1 MKVSKAELARTV
13 ATLSQLPRDARPQ
26 IAFAGRSNV
35 GKSSLINCLLG
46 RRKLALVSST
56 PGKTRHLQFY
66 LINDSLYFVD
76 LPGYGFAQV
85 SRETREKWGELI
97 TAYLE
102 HSPALRGVVL
112 ITDARHELSPLDLQT
127 VAWLRQLRLPTIVV
141 ATKSDKVS
149 HSQAAQQ
156 RARNSALLAPLGVE
170 EVIAFSARTGQGKPQ
185 LWARIDAL
193 VAAPLRR

>member
-1 MKVSKAELARTV
+1 MKVSKAEFARTV
-13 ATLSQLPRDARPQ
+13 ATLCQLPRDGRPQ

-66 LINDSLYFVD
+66 LINDTLYFVD